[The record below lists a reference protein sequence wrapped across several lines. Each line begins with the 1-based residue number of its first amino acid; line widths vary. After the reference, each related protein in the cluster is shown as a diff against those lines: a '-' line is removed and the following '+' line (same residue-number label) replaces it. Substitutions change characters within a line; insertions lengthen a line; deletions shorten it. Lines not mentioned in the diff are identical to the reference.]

1 MSIFKRFAAL
11 IASATVFALMGVAMF
26 SASTRSAACCGDGAV
41 AAAGAQ
47 AAGASVSGAISTAA
61 TAIIEQL
68 QLMDHNIGTGFGKL
82 YEEISK
88 QTAAERTFE
97 QGAIQAQTQLY
108 MEEKRAEAQEKY
120 ALSPRACFETASG
133 VASTVAAGE
142 TRETANDLNRLMAER
157 NLNTPSTA
165 AAIGSIY
172 RTHADKYC
180 SAEDAS
186 LGRCRAAPRELQNA
200 DVRADVLLGS
210 SSLTQEQAEAAKAL
224 VTNIVNPI
232 PTQNIP
238 ADWEKTPQGRAFLAG
253 QYIEQARASVAANS
267 LNQAVAARVRI
278 PGLGSSAMLNRAD
291 VSELEMME
299 AQVRGRFESPAWYQ
313 MVAGM
318 SLENLLRELNKQS
331 AFALW
336 MDYREF
342 TQLERIEALLA
353 TDLAISVKRDSE
365 QRLQQ
370 ARAAA
375 AKAK

>member
-1 MSIFKRFAAL
+1 MSVLSRFRAL
-11 IASATVFALMGVAMF
+11 IASLVVFCAMGVMIF
-26 SASTRSAACCGDGAV
+26 SASTQSAACCGDGAV

-47 AAGASVSGAISTAA
+47 AAGASVSTAITTAA
-61 TAIIEQL
+61 QTLLQQL
-68 QLMDHNIGTGFGKL
+68 QLMDNNIANGFGKL
-82 YEEISK
+82 YEEINK

-120 ALSPRACFETASG
+120 TLSPRACFETASG
-133 VASTVAAGE
+133 TASTVAAGE
-142 TRETANDLNRLMAER
+142 TREAANDLNRLMAER

-165 AAIGSIY
+165 AAIGNIY

-180 SAEDAS
+180 SAQDAQ
-186 LGRCRAAPRELQNA
+186 LGRCRAAPVELQNA
-200 DVRADVLLGS
+200 DVRADVLLGT

-238 ADWEKTPQGRAFLAG
+238 ANWERTAQGRAFLAG

-267 LNQAVAARVRI
+267 LNQAVAARTRI
-278 PGLGSSAMLNRAD
+278 PGLGSAAMLNRAD

-313 MVAGM
+313 MIAGM
-318 SLENLLRELNKQS
+318 SMENLLRELNKQS
-331 AFALW
+331 AFGLW

-342 TQLERIEALLA
+342 NQLERIETLLA
-353 TDLAISVKRDSE
+353 TDLSITIKQDSE

-375 AKAK
+375 AKAQ